1 MRCNCRSSSSEFEK
15 VSRQSDH
22 FGKGERREIGAYVWA
37 RCGFEFETTAD
48 AFAMMLNLTEYKV
61 RNNIT
66 SERGLYSDN
75 RPVDFATLKGEDK
88 AGNIVPLGKDFLLN
102 SNIQWKGVRDLKLDS
117 PGTKDFI
124 EYLKEKG
131 RMDLVEKYFKE

>member
-1 MRCNCRSSSSEFEK
+1 
-15 VSRQSDH
+15 
-22 FGKGERREIGAYVWA
+22 
-37 RCGFEFETTAD
+37 
-48 AFAMMLNLTEYKV
+48 
-61 RNNIT
+61 
-66 SERGLYSDN
+66 
-75 RPVDFATLKGEDK
+75 
-88 AGNIVPLGKDFLLN
+88 LLN